1 MTKQEVIS
9 QVQNSLGSLFTKDD
23 VINCLN
29 MVVEP
34 KAETKASYPSD
45 KWLAKIKDAILETIQ
60 DTDFN
65 DSDMF
70 DISEFEFDIKYG
82 NQIEVDSYEVDAC
95 SLKVYV
101 ENQIEEAF
109 SELDDEISEIKQQN
123 EETEK
128 NWSESMNPSLKNAMN
143 DIVEL
148 ERGDVVGNVNID

>member
-1 MTKQEVIS
+1 MKKEEVIAK
-9 QVQNSLGSLFTKDD
+9 VQDSLGSLFTKDD
-23 VINCLN
+23 VIKCLQ
-29 MVVEP
+29 MVVEEQP
-34 KAETKASYPSD
+34 KVETKVSYPSD
-45 KWLAKIKDAILETIQ
+45 KWLAKIKDAILQRII

-128 NWSESMNPSLKNAMN
+128 LFQEEQERLNSNEALKEAN
-143 DIVEL
+143 EL
-148 ERGDVVGNVNID
+148 

>member
-1 MTKQEVIS
+1 MKKEEVIS

-23 VINCLN
+23 VIKCLQ
-29 MVVEP
+29 MVVEEQP
-34 KAETKASYPSD
+34 KVETKVSYPSD
-45 KWLAKIKDAILETIQ
+45 KWLAKIKDAILQRII

-109 SELDDEISEIKQQN
+109 AELDDEISEIKQQN

-128 NWSESMNPSLKNAMN
+128 LFQEEQERLNSNESLKEAMEEN
-143 DIVEL
+143 
-148 ERGDVVGNVNID
+148 

>member
-1 MTKQEVIS
+1 MKKEEVIAK
-9 QVQNSLGSLFTKDD
+9 VQDSLGSLFTKDD
-23 VINCLN
+23 VIKCLQ
-29 MVVEP
+29 MVVEEQP
-34 KAETKASYPSD
+34 KVETKPSYPSD
-45 KWLAKIKDAILETIQ
+45 KWLAKIKDAILQRII
-60 DTDFN
+60 DIDFN

-109 SELDDEISEIKQQN
+109 SEVEDEINEIQEQN

-128 NWSESMNPSLKNAMN
+128 LFQEEQERLNSNESLKEAMEEN
-143 DIVEL
+143 
-148 ERGDVVGNVNID
+148 

>member
-1 MTKQEVIS
+1 MKKEEVIAK
-9 QVQNSLGSLFTKDD
+9 VQDSLGSLFTKDD
-23 VINCLN
+23 VIKCLQ
-29 MVVEP
+29 MVVEEQP
-34 KAETKASYPSD
+34 KVETKVSYPSD
-45 KWLAKIKDAILETIQ
+45 KWLAKIKDAILQRII

-109 SELDDEISEIKQQN
+109 SQIQDEIDEIQEHN

-128 NWSESMNPSLKNAMN
+128 VYN

-148 ERGDVVGNVNID
+148 ERGNVVGNVNID

>member
-1 MTKQEVIS
+1 MKKEEVIAK
-9 QVQNSLGSLFTKDD
+9 VQDSLGSLFTKDD
-23 VINCLN
+23 VIKCLQ
-29 MVVEP
+29 MVVEEQP
-34 KAETKASYPSD
+34 KVETKVSYPSD
-45 KWLAKIKDAILETIQ
+45 KWLAKIKDAILQRII

-123 EETEK
+123 EETE
-128 NWSESMNPSLKNAMN
+128 SQYQEALKEAN
-143 DIVEL
+143 EL
-148 ERGDVVGNVNID
+148 

>member
-1 MTKQEVIS
+1 MKKQEVIAK
-9 QVQNSLGSLFTKDD
+9 VQDSLGSLFTKDD
-23 VINCLN
+23 VVNCIN
-29 MVVEP
+29 MVVEEQP
-34 KAETKASYPSD
+34 KVETKVSYPSD
-45 KWLAKIKDAILETIQ
+45 KWLAKIKDAILQRII

-109 SELDDEISEIKQQN
+109 AELDDEISEIKQQN

-128 NWSESMNPSLKNAMN
+128 LFQEEQERLNSNESLKEAMEEN
-143 DIVEL
+143 
-148 ERGDVVGNVNID
+148 